1 MYIRR
6 WLNKEGRAY
15 IEAELSDRGD
25 GASVSISDCNK
36 IINLDFYAY
45 NNKELKARLSKID
58 ILIETLQQVRNS
70 LEEQAKK

>member
-15 IEAELSDRGD
+15 IEAEFSDRGD
-25 GASVSISDCNK
+25 GGTVSISDCNK

-45 NNKELKARLSKID
+45 SSKDLKARLAKID
-58 ILIETLQQVRNS
+58 ILIETLQQVRNHLS
-70 LEEQAKK
+70 EQMKK